1 MQHLRIELHRQNYEV
16 RRRNTA
22 TTKLDAPYTTIS
34 IRGRASRIPVS
45 SEVKG
50 EELQAFNV
58 HLQDLMPPESP
69 TETATTNPAA
79 ALIDKL
85 PKDSDQKQESQR
97 FRTKSEHPL
106 VGKALI
112 KIRNNSDRGKT
123 NNGSTSA
130 IRFTSPK
137 QGPYREVTLE
147 SEAQDAPPVT
157 IRKHLSASPEDSLQ
171 KHFSASPED
180 SSQKHRP
187 APEQNFDFATEH
199 EKRSLRYGNQPDS
212 VPIIREESEGKDP
225 GTAYRAKDGN
235 IFMVRKHFTMN
246 PYERLQAIQEVGE
259 ITSREQAMGLHGAY
273 HLALEEEPEES
284 AEVLN
289 EKL

>member
-1 MQHLRIELHRQNYEV
+1 MQYLRIEVQRQNYEV
-16 RRRNTA
+16 RRTNTA
-22 TTKLDAPYTTIS
+22 TTKLDAPYTTIL

-69 TETATTNPAA
+69 TETATTNLAA

-85 PKDSDQKQESQR
+85 PKDNDQKQESQR

-106 VGKALI
+106 AGKVSI
-112 KIRNNSDRGKT
+112 NNRNNRDRGKT
-123 NNGSTSA
+123 NNDSILA

-137 QGPYREVTLE
+137 QEPHLEVTLE
-147 SEAQDAPPVT
+147 SEAQDAPSVT
-157 IRKHLSASPEDSLQ
+157 IRKHFRASPDDSL
-171 KHFSASPED
+171 
-180 SSQKHRP
+180 QKHRP
-187 APEQNFDFATEH
+187 APEQNFDFATEQ
-199 EKRSLRYGNQPDS
+199 EKNSPPDDVKYGKRPDS

-225 GTAYRAKDGN
+225 GTTYRGKDGN

-259 ITSREQAMGLHGAY
+259 ITSREHAMGLHSAY
-273 HLALEEEPEES
+273 HLVLDEQPEEN
-284 AEVLN
+284 AGALD

>member
-1 MQHLRIELHRQNYEV
+1 MHRQNYEL
-16 RRRNTA
+16 RRTNTA

-50 EELQAFNV
+50 EELQGFNV

-69 TETATTNPAA
+69 TEIATTNPTA

-85 PKDSDQKQESQR
+85 PNDNNQKQESQQ

-106 VGKALI
+106 VRKALI
-112 KIRNNSDRGKT
+112 KNRNNRDRGKT
-123 NNGSTSA
+123 NNDSTLA

-137 QGPYREVTLE
+137 QEPSREVTLE
-147 SEAQDAPPVT
+147 SEAQEAPSVT
-157 IRKHLSASPEDSLQ
+157 IR
-171 KHFSASPED
+171 KHFSASPDD

-187 APEQNFDFATEH
+187 APEQNFDFATEQ
-199 EKRSLRYGNQPDS
+199 EKISLPDDVEYSKQPDP
-212 VPIIREESEGKDP
+212 VPISREESEGKDP
-225 GTAYRAKDGN
+225 GTPYRGKDGN
-235 IFMVRKHFTMN
+235 IFMVRKHFTVN
-246 PYERLQAIQEVGE
+246 PYERLQAIREVGE
-259 ITSREQAMGLHGAY
+259 ITSREHAMGLHGAY
-273 HLALEEEPEES
+273 HLVLDEQPEEN
-284 AEVLN
+284 AEVLD